1 MPKPTKNDV
10 PASPSGATQRGGS
23 DGGCEHPLAD
33 IDQVLHAPARLMIA
47 THLYIVDAE
56 DAVFLQNMTD
66 LTWGNLSSHLRKL
79 EEAGYIAIEKSFKD
93 RKPRTAIALTD
104 KGRTALRDY
113 RAAMLRSLEP
123 LNP

>member
-1 MPKPTKNDV
+1 MPKRTSNEAEVSPV
-10 PASPSGATQRGGS
+10 RASESGGS
-23 DGGCEHPLAD
+23 DGGNEHPLAG
-33 IDQVLHAPARLMIA
+33 IDQVLHSPTRLMIA
-47 THLYIVDAE
+47 THLYVVDAA
-56 DAVFLQNMTD
+56 DAVFLQNVTD

>member
-1 MPKPTKNDV
+1 MPEPTNNEV
-10 PASPSGATQRGGS
+10 PVSPSGANQRVGS
-23 DGGCEHPLAD
+23 DGGNEHPLPD
-33 IDQVLHAPARLMIA
+33 IDQVLHSPARLMIA
-47 THLYIVDAE
+47 IHLYVVDAA

-79 EEAGYIAIEKSFKD
+79 EEAGYVAIEKSFKG